1 MDELRPYEP
10 TWYPTFPYTRARGFS
25 LENLQRDMGE
35 LWNDRV
41 DVIERERQDRALKAM
56 ERSRPD
62 MDRRRAPFVQSAAQ
76 SDPGRAIAELVQE
89 VEAVDQPKG
98 KLSDVL
104 YASPLYH
111 TKSPERALQ
120 DAKRDKYLT
129 GLLER
134 FGYPEKLHQYPE
146 TWQAIQGPDAENVKS
161 AMMRYA
167 ADMDFYRWENRAPV
181 EYHGVIGYGA
191 PLHTVMTWGQGM
203 PGMYYAA
210 AEANAKAADPVG
222 APEKDP
228 EGRFMHALNTFTA
241 PGQAMAEALGYAPEA
256 PDDHSAWSAQEAV
269 RREWDKQ
276 IGWHDLQPEL
286 ARAMRDATTGA
297 ADKQMLGREYFT
309 NRGFSPTVAALAGGV
324 TDDLLNPLMDIPG
337 IGAAAR
343 AKGAGR
349 LLRTAH
355 QVGQEIAPG
364 LAINGLTALSGLANG
379 KP

>member
-1 MDELRPYEP
+1 MAEELRPYEP

-25 LENLQRDMGE
+25 LSNLERDMWDWGA
-35 LWNDRV
+35 DRTQLA
-41 DVIERERQDRALKAM
+41 ERARQERALRAI
-56 ERSRPD
+56 EDARPD

-89 VEAVDQPKG
+89 VEAIDSAPMRA
-98 KLSDVL
+98 D
-104 YASPLYH
+104 YIDPLTRH
-111 TKSPERALQ
+111 GKSPERALQ

-146 TWQAIQGPDAENVKS
+146 TWKAIQGPDAENVKS

-167 ADMDFYRWENRAPV
+167 ADSDRYRSDNQSAS

-241 PGQAMAEALGYAPEA
+241 PGQAMAEAIGYAPET

-309 NRGFSPTVAALAGGV
+309 NRGFSPTVAAIAGGV

-364 LAINGLTALSGLANG
+364 LAINGLTALSGLANQG
-379 KP
+379 R